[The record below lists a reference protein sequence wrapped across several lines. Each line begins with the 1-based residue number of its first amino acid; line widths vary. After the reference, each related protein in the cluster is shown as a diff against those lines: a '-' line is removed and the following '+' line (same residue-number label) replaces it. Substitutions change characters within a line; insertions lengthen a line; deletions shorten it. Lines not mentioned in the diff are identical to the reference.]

1 MTQKVKTPLFF
12 FDGGNTITASSFKE
26 LVEKMK
32 EAEIGFENV
41 DTSTISDCVEK
52 IGSRLCRTFFS
63 DAVVSALVDKDGKF
77 VSDETAMTIL
87 RKSMGKEKVYR
98 HSRAFEEVA

>member
-1 MTQKVKTPLFF
+1 MTQKVKDLFF
-12 FDGGNTITASSFKE
+12 FDGGNVVTASTFKE

-32 EAEIGFENV
+32 ATDMGFEDI
-41 DTSTISDCVEK
+41 DTSTISDRIEK
-52 IGSRLCRTFFS
+52 VGSCLCRTFFS

-87 RKSMGKEKVYR
+87 HKSIGKEKVYR
-98 HSRAFEEVA
+98 FSRALEEVA